1 MKTFALISAI
11 VLGTTALASA
21 KGPFVATPGPD
32 GVQHVEIIGGSYFFR
47 PDHIVVQKGVPV
59 EMKIRK
65 EPGITPHNFVLEG
78 VREGEKKIHVS
89 LKSGTA
95 RIVRFTPRSAGTFKF
110 YCDKRFL
117 FFRSHRQ
124 KGMEGTLEVRE

>member
-1 MKTFALISAI
+1 MKTIALISAI
-11 VLGTTALASA
+11 VLGTIAVASA

-59 EMKIRK
+59 EIRVRK

-78 VREGEKKIHVS
+78 AKEDGKKINLS
-89 LKSGTA
+89 LKSSEQ
-95 RIVRFTPRSAGTFKF
+95 RVIKFTPHTAGTFKF

-117 FFRSHRQ
+117 FFKSHRK
-124 KGMEGTLEVRE
+124 KGMEGTLEVRD